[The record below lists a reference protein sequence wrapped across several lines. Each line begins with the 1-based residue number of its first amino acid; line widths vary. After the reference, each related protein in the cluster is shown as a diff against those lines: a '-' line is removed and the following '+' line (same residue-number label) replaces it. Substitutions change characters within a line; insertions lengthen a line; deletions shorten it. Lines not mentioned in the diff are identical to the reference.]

1 MVSFAPEGYPV
12 GLWCRDWSTSKRMRK
27 MGLVIGGGEALQE
40 VTH

>member
-12 GLWCRDWSTSKRMRK
+12 ELWCRDWSTSKRMRK